1 MYPIEQFIE
10 LSPPEAHSE
19 DVLSNEH
26 QLMLNRL
33 GFELVERQRFREFP
47 SAAVAD
53 SYAHAHV
60 RTSSRLDRRA
70 KELAQEKEELLKT
83 SKSQAAT
90 TESVKV
96 QIETLLKVVPT
107 SLSRS
112 KSFLI
117 MAVHSDRVGNRQ
129 EGRGA
134 HPRSCKHTPRDVFS
148 QLACQSPMSYLI
160 SSILSCTYHPPSIA
174 GIRNYCTQAVM
185 TLMNT
190 KYNLRLK
197 ERTVMMICLGRDI

>member
-1 MYPIEQFIE
+1 MYPLEQFVE

-53 SYAHAHV
+53 SYAHSHL
-60 RTSSRLDRRA
+60 RTPSRLDRKA

-83 SKSQAAT
+83 SKSQAST

-96 QIETLLKVVPT
+96 QIETLLKVVLT
-107 SLSRS
+107 SLSRPNP
-112 KSFLI
+112 FFI
-117 MAVHSDRVGNRQ
+117 MAVHSDRVRNRK

-134 HPRSCKHTPRDVFS
+134 RPRSCKHTPRVVFS
-148 QLACQSPMSYLI
+148 QLACQSPCLI
-160 SSILSCTYHPPSIA
+160 SCPLYFPSCTYHPVHYGDSQLPYA
-174 GIRNYCTQAVM
+174 NCNDFDEY
-185 TLMNT
+185 
-190 KYNLRLK
+190 
-197 ERTVMMICLGRDI
+197 